1 MSKNINVYPSEI
13 QLDLVGVLRDM
24 TGISKSQLYIIAM
37 KEYINRNSDKISIW
51 MKENKKAQ

>member
-13 QLDLVGVLRDM
+13 QLDLVGVLKDM

-37 KEYINRNSDKISIW
+37 KEYINRNSDKISNW

>member
-13 QLDLVGVLRDM
+13 QLDLVGVLKDM

>member
-51 MKENKKAQ
+51 MKENKKA

>member
-13 QLDLVGVLRDM
+13 QLELLDVLKDM

-37 KEYINRNSDKISIW
+37 KEYINRNSDKISAW
-51 MKENKKAQ
+51 MKDNKKAQ